1 MIFSFVVNRWP
12 DHRLLSK
19 FGRVFFIVG
28 TFHYNNITV
37 PEQLTLQGKLI
48 KLSLMSA
55 EAILN
60 SPADAEPSRR
70 LLSLDV
76 YRGLVML
83 LLASNGLG
91 IAKAA
96 QKFNGP
102 FAEWITF
109 QGGHPEWISQFNFL
123 GLAIWDLI
131 QPAFMFIVGVS
142 MPFSYEKRAK
152 LGESYGKRMRH
163 AWTRAILLTLLGVFL
178 QSLRKPETYW
188 IFTNVLSQIGL
199 GYGFLFFFVGKS
211 LRTQFIG
218 GLSILV
224 GYYILMVF
232 FPRDIAT
239 YAGHFE
245 NGTSMPQRFDVW
257 FLNLFPRAK
266 PFEGHVYTTLNF
278 VPAIVTMLMGL
289 MAGQVL
295 KNKNVPDRTKLMQLC
310 AAAAACLLIG
320 AIFGLT
326 VCPVIKKLWTPS
338 WVLFSGGWVI
348 GLLAL
353 SYWIID
359 VKKWDG
365 WVFPFVIVGL
375 NPLAMYLLSMMG
387 RGGVTAALKRHL
399 PDTWFMGTHGPVV
412 LACLIALLFWLIL
425 LWMYRKKIFLR
436 L

>member
-1 MIFSFVVNRWP
+1 MKTGCRIIGLYRKSGEYFLCSEADLHSDIAGP
-12 DHRLLSK
+12 ARLTNSSGLVRLSSMSS
-19 FGRVFFIVG
+19 
-28 TFHYNNITV
+28 
-37 PEQLTLQGKLI
+37 EASLQ
-48 KLSLMSA
+48 
-55 EAILN
+55 
-60 SPADAEPSRR
+60 SPAEAEPSRR

-76 YRGLVML
+76 YRGFVML
-83 LLASNGLG
+83 VLATNGLG

-96 QKFNGP
+96 GKFDGP
-102 FAEWITF
+102 FAQWLAF
-109 QGGHPEWISQFNFL
+109 QGHHPEWVSQFNFL
-123 GLAIWDLI
+123 GLSVWDLI

-218 GLSILV
+218 GLAILI
-224 GYYILMVF
+224 GYYFLMVF
-232 FPRDIAT
+232 LPRDLPT
-239 YAGHFE
+239 YAAHFA
-245 NGTSMPQRFDVW
+245 NGTSMPQQFDLW

-266 PFEGHVYTTLNF
+266 PFEGHVYATLNF
-278 VPAIVTMLMGL
+278 VPSIVTMLMGL
-289 MAGQVL
+289 MSGQVL
-295 KNKNVPDRTKLMQLC
+295 KNKTISDQTKLKELC
-310 AAAAACLLIG
+310 VAASTCLLIG
-320 AIFGLT
+320 AVLGLT

-359 VKKWDG
+359 VKKRDG
-365 WVFPFVIVGL
+365 WVFPFVVVGL
-375 NPLAMYLLSMMG
+375 NPLAMYLLGMMG

-399 PDTWFMGTHGPVV
+399 PDSWFIGTHGPIV
-412 LACLIALLFWLIL
+412 LACLIALFFWLIL